1 VESSARYFKIEGVDL
16 IVKIYDISLAI
27 HEGMQVYKN
36 KEEKKPI
43 LDNVHNFSNA
53 KAYETKLTLDAHTG
67 THLDAPLHMI
77 EGGATIET
85 IPLESLIGTAR
96 VLDLTHVEESVGRSD
111 LEPFALQK
119 GEWILLKTRN
129 SMSEEFDFEFVY
141 MREDGAHYA
150 QELGLKGIGTDGL
163 GIERAQPGYAT
174 HRTLMGNNIL
184 IVEGLRLK
192 DVPAGTYFMVI
203 APLKLVGI
211 EAAPARAFLIG
222 N

>member
-1 VESSARYFKIEGVDL
+1 MT
-16 IVKIYDISLAI
+16 I

-43 LDNVHNFSNA
+43 LHNVQNFSNA
-53 KAYETKLTLDAHTG
+53 KAYESKLTLDAHTG
-67 THLDAPLHMI
+67 THVDAPLHMI

-85 IPLESLIGTAR
+85 LPLSDLVGTAR
-96 VLDLTHVEESVGRSD
+96 VLDLTDVQDSVGREH

-129 SMSEEFDFEFVY
+129 SLSEEFDFEFVY
-141 MREDGAHYA
+141 LNESGAAYLH
-150 QELGLKGIGTDGL
+150 ELGIKGVGTDGL
-163 GIERAQPGYAT
+163 GIERAQPNYGT
-174 HRTLMGNNIL
+174 HRTLMGNGIM

-203 APLKLVGI
+203 APLKLTGI

-222 N
+222 S